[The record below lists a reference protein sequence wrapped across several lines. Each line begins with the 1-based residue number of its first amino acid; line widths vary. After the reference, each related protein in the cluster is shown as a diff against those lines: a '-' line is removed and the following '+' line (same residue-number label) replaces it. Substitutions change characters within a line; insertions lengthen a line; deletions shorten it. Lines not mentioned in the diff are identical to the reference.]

1 MAIINNAAD
10 GFPTDKVREA
20 VTYISALKPHWGP
33 MSAGTSIIPS
43 STDTLP
49 GEQFAAITST
59 DKDGNIYVDRAFA
72 LRSSVPDIA
81 AAIEF
86 QYQLHLRNMWDRMSW
101 VPEDQWSDVVPMAMS
116 LEINSAIES
125 EYRRISPTGEAS
137 ENFLMKAGLNAAEVR
152 KYQLG
157 KMPDIRA
164 IGGFFPDE
172 LGLEPGMTAESY
184 AKIIMDAMQ
193 SQDIID
199 PDSGDSENDDAD
211 EGENDTQESP
221 QEGQEAPQDGQ
232 NEEGEDSGSG
242 ENDMAPETDSG
253 DSEDDA
259 PHDFDDSGQGEGST
273 DEDADTS
280 EGTDD
285 SQASVGSDADESDN
299 DADDGQEGDD
309 ASTHETGQ
317 EEGQESDDSTNQ
329 DDNSEGQGSSDED
342 NSGDT
347 TGGDSGDDHSGDPSS
362 SNDADSRAGDNS
374 VDNDSDQ
381 GSGSDGDQ
389 NAGQGGDAGQ
399 LSDIEGTGAGT
410 SPKQQG
416 QGIPSSEGA
425 GNVGGSTPKTESMDN
440 GTPIDQ
446 AREVMNRIDERM
458 DDPLSSMWQNS
469 IHNPDDALDANPMK
483 PDSMQFGVDGN
494 DESQL
499 EDALDEVYE
508 DLVASSKDPGVF
520 SGDVED
526 VMLSAAVSN
535 TKKKKADF
543 ASRQRRVTVSAVQSA
558 RMAGATDMS
567 LAVRNPNQP
576 MLGPIMPGTFDYS
589 PRIYC
594 IQDVSGSMAGA
605 YTIAAGKV
613 FQDVTSDVA
622 SSFNAKTLWIA
633 VDFGI
638 RAVSETSRWDDS
650 KVWGA
655 MYCGGGIT
663 DISSIAVS
671 VSLGKLVFEGR
682 RYPEPDVLCIL
693 TDGKFKWPDRRPRVK
708 TKWIVTTFKS
718 SLKLLPEWLR
728 KDEIVTID

>member
-72 LRSSVPDIA
+72 LRSSVPEIA

-86 QYQLHLRNMWDRMSW
+86 QYQLHLRNMWERMAW

-125 EYRRISPTGEAS
+125 EYRRISPTGEVS
-137 ENFLMKAGLNAAEVR
+137 ENFLMKAGLTAAEVR

-211 EGENDTQESP
+211 EGENDAQESP
-221 QEGQEAPQDGQ
+221 QEGQETPQDEQ
-232 NEEGEDSGSG
+232 NEEGEDSDTG
-242 ENDMAPETDSG
+242 ENDMAPEIDSG

-259 PHDFDDSGQGEGST
+259 PQEPDDSGQGY
-273 DEDADTS
+273 DADTDAS
-280 EGTDD
+280 EGDDD
-285 SQASVGSDADESDN
+285 SQASGGSDAD
-299 DADDGQEGDD
+299 DDTDDDHEGDD
-309 ASTHETGQ
+309 ATSSEPGQ
-317 EEGQESDDSTNQ
+317 EEDPGSDDSASQ
-329 DDNSEGQGSSDED
+329 DDDSEVQSSSDED
-342 NSGDT
+342 NSSDT
-347 TGGDSGDDHSGDPSS
+347 TDGDSCDGHSDDPGSGSS
-362 SNDADSRAGDNS
+362 DADSQAGDNS
-374 VDNDSDQ
+374 VDNDGDQ
-381 GSGSDGDQ
+381 GSGSYGDQ
-389 NAGQGGDAGQ
+389 NASQGGDAGQ
-399 LSDIEGTGAGT
+399 LSDIKGAGAGT
-410 SPKQQG
+410 SSEQG
-416 QGIPSSEGA
+416 QGIPSSEAA
-425 GNVGGSTPKTESMDN
+425 GDTGGSAPQPESMDN

-483 PDSMQFGVDGN
+483 PDSMQFDDGGN

-526 VMLSAAVSN
+526 VMLSAAISN

-613 FQDVTSDVA
+613 FQDVASDVA

-638 RAVSETSRWDDS
+638 RAISETSRWDDS

-655 MYCGGGIT
+655 MYYGGGIT

-708 TKWIVTTFKS
+708 TKWIVTTFES

>member
-10 GFPTDKVREA
+10 GFPVDKVREA
-20 VTYISALKPHWGP
+20 VSYISALKPHWGP
-33 MSAGTSIIPS
+33 MSSGTSIVPS

-72 LRSSVPDIA
+72 LSSSVPEIA

-86 QYQLHLRNMWDRMSW
+86 QYQLHLRKMWDRMSW
-101 VPEDQWSDVVPMAMS
+101 IPEEQWHDVAPMAMS
-116 LEINSAIES
+116 LEINSAMES
-125 EYRRISPTGEAS
+125 EYKRISLTGEVS
-137 ENFLMKAGLNAAEVR
+137 ESFLMKAGLTAAEIR

-172 LGLEPGMTAESY
+172 LGLEHGMTAEKY
-184 AKIIMDAMQ
+184 AEVILDAMQ

-199 PDSGDSENDDAD
+199 PESEDST
-211 EGENDTQESP
+211 GEETPQESP
-221 QEGQEAPQDGQ
+221 QEEQESPQDGQ
-232 NEEGEDSGSG
+232 NSEGEDSDSG
-242 ENDMAPETDSG
+242 ESDASADSAPDDQEDEGDHDSQDSQSDNEGETD
-253 DSEDDA
+253 
-259 PHDFDDSGQGEGST
+259 
-273 DEDADTS
+273 
-280 EGTDD
+280 
-285 SQASVGSDADESDN
+285 DADESTDSDEGGEDASDSHEQDESQELG
-299 DADDGQEGDD
+299 DADDQDSSDGQGGSGEDSD
-309 ASTHETGQ
+309 ASGNGTDPQ
-317 EEGQESDDSTNQ
+317 
-329 DDNSEGQGSSDED
+329 DED
-342 NSGDT
+342 NPVN
-347 TGGDSGDDHSGDPSS
+347 GDSNNNDDEGQAESS
-362 SNDADSRAGDNS
+362 SES
-374 VDNDSDQ
+374 
-381 GSGSDGDQ
+381 
-389 NAGQGGDAGQ
+389 QGGDPDDGE
-399 LSDIEGTGAGT
+399 SDASDGSGDGDATDSETGE
-410 SPKQQG
+410 
-416 QGIPSSEGA
+416 SSQ
-425 GNVGGSTPKTESMDN
+425 PMMKN
-440 GTPIDQ
+440 GTPLDQ
-446 AREVMNRIDERM
+446 AKEVMDRIDERM
-458 DDPLSSMWQNS
+458 DAPSFPIWQNS
-469 IHNPDDALDANPMK
+469 IHNPDDALDTNPMK
-483 PDSMQFGVDGN
+483 PDSMQFDDAVG

-520 SGDVED
+520 SGDVD
-526 VMLSAAVSN
+526 DASLAVAVSHM
-535 TKKKKADF
+535 KKKKADF

-594 IQDVSGSMAGA
+594 IQDVSGSMRGA

-633 VDFGI
+633 VDFAV
-638 RAVSETSRWDDS
+638 RAVSETSRWEDS
-650 KVWGA
+650 KIWCVN
-655 MYCGGGIT
+655 YYGGGIT
-663 DISSIAVS
+663 DISEIAVS
-671 VSLGKLVFEGR
+671 ISLGKLIFEGR

-718 SLKLLPEWLR
+718 CLDYLPDWLH